1 MTSHQSGLVKIIH
14 EDDQLLVVHKPA
26 DLVCHPTK
34 NGPESSLVGRL
45 RLYLGPDAQFH
56 LVNRLDRETSGI
68 VMVAKTSEMARELG
82 AIWESRK
89 AEKQYSAVVH
99 GLMTQDHGFIDAAIG
114 KDESSPV
121 AIKSAVR
128 LDGAPSQT
136 EFWLER
142 TFQRLEGAFS
152 VLRVSPLTG
161 RKHQIRVHLSH
172 LGHPIVGDKIYGLDE
187 RFYLDFVLGRL
198 TPAQRQRLIL
208 KNHALHAGRVAFT
221 HREHSWVFQT
231 DPEPE
236 FLEFAYSEIS
246 TATGAL

>member
-1 MTSHQSGLVKIIH
+1 MTSHESGLVKIIH
-14 EDDQLLVVHKPA
+14 EDAQMLVVDKPA
-26 DLVCHPTK
+26 GLVCHPTK

-45 RLYLGPDAQFH
+45 RLYLGPDAQMH

-68 VMVAKTSEMARELG
+68 VIVAKSRETARDLG
-82 AIWESRK
+82 AVWESRNVAK
-89 AEKQYSAVVH
+89 EYRAIVH
-99 GLMTQDHGFIDAAIG
+99 GLMTQDHGLIDAAIG

-128 LDGAPSQT
+128 PDGAPSQT

-142 TFQRLEGAFS
+142 TFERLEGVFS
-152 VLRVSPLTG
+152 LLRVCPLTG

-187 RFYLDFVLGRL
+187 QFYLSFVLRQL
-198 TPAQRQRLIL
+198 TPDQRRSLIL
-208 KNHALHAGRVAFT
+208 NNHALHAGRVAFQYQNYP
-221 HREHSWVFQT
+221 WVFQA

-236 FLEFAYSEIS
+236 FDDFAASASI
-246 TATGAL
+246 TLARG